1 MEQITPDLST
11 AYHALLTE
19 IQTPQKIFAEPM
31 WSPLESNY
39 LDDSDSSSVSSDETV
54 VGGFDPTFLRPSPPP
69 PSPNM
74 DQRTHWSQNPHTLPK
89 IPDTPATSPLFV
101 VLDMLDI
108 MLEQAEGSEDEA
120 KSTSTN
126 EECYVL
132 EKDLETSCDQV
143 EERLQL
149 FRSHSQSGPSARR
162 RHHRLR
168 PSRRSAPSLAPQIVH
183 QPDPDSGLSPAQL
196 MQMIDI
202 LMTRWPLVESAVLS
216 ILHQNPGANIRKYVH
231 MLGKV
236 LLDRVSGSAQ
246 A

>member
-19 IQTPQKIFAEPM
+19 IHTPQKTFAEPV

-54 VGGFDPTFLRPSPPP
+54 VGGFDHSFLRPSPPP
-69 PSPNM
+69 ASPDM
-74 DQRTHWSQNPHTLPK
+74 DKRVQWAQNPDNRPK
-89 IPDTPATSPLFV
+89 ITDTPSTSPLFV
-101 VLDMLDI
+101 ILDMLDI
-108 MLEQAEGSEDEA
+108 MLEQAEESENGSKTA
-120 KSTSTN
+120 KSMGVSW
-126 EECYVL
+126 EL
-132 EKDLETSCDQV
+132 ENDLETSCDQV

-149 FRSHSQSGPSARR
+149 FRSHSQSDPSARR

-168 PSRRSAPSLAPQIVH
+168 PSRRSAPSLAPPVAP
-183 QPDPDSGLSPAQL
+183 QPDPDSGLSPTQL

-202 LMTRWPLVESAVLS
+202 LMTRWPMVESAVLTTM
-216 ILHQNPGANIRKYVH
+216 HQNPGANIKKYID

-236 LLDRVSGSAQ
+236 LLNRVNGSAPS
-246 A
+246 